1 MARKEGVDASQHSY
15 QVITGNVTWPNAF
28 RRDVIQYLDKK
39 DPTDQE
45 AIDWVESQV
54 DIQSFMDWLLVE
66 IFLNNRD
73 IVNVRY
79 WRSSAPDSK
88 WRWILY
94 DLDMT
99 LGSASEDA
107 FSDVVGGFSSGFW
120 SCVLVVDEKS
130 RDENEIFERANMLWR
145 QNLHPTNI
153 SNAISSFQNR
163 YELEMKADR
172 KRWEMRYWNFHDRIS
187 HFPRLRPAN
196 LRREFKRHLNLS
208 EEEVQTY
215 FPMYEG

>member
-1 MARKEGVDASQHSY
+1 M
-15 QVITGNVTWPNAF
+15 
-28 RRDVIQYLDKK
+28 
-39 DPTDQE
+39 DQE

-107 FSDVVGGFSSGFW
+107 FFSDVVRGFSSRFW
-120 SCVLVVDEKS
+120 STILVVDEKS
-130 RDENEIFERANMLWR
+130 RDENEIFGESEYAVATKLPS
-145 QNLHPTNI
+145 HKY
-153 SNAISSFQNR
+153 FQCHIF
-163 YELEMKADR
+163 LSK
-172 KRWEMRYWNFHDRIS
+172 S
-187 HFPRLRPAN
+187 LRTGN
-196 LRREFKRHLNLS
+196 
-208 EEEVQTY
+208 
-215 FPMYEG
+215 EGR

>member
-1 MARKEGVDASQHSY
+1 
-15 QVITGNVTWPNAF
+15 
-28 RRDVIQYLDKK
+28 
-39 DPTDQE
+39 
-45 AIDWVESQV
+45 
-54 DIQSFMDWLLVE
+54 MDWLLVE

-107 FSDVVGGFSSGFW
+107 FSRMLLEDFHPDFGALFW
-120 SCVLVVDEKS
+120 WLMKNPEMKT
-130 RDENEIFERANMLWR
+130 RFLERANMLCR
-145 QNLHPTNI
+145 QNFHPTNI
-153 SNAISSFQNR
+153 SNSISSFQNR

-172 KRWEMRYWNFHDRIS
+172 KRWEMRYWNFHVDRIS

-208 EEEVQTY
+208 EEEAQTY
-215 FPMYEG
+215 FPMKGKASLI